1 MKKSIFFRLTD
12 EEFKILEDY
21 CDSSQRS
28 KSDVLRE
35 LIRNLEKKK
44 KPS

>member
-1 MKKSIFFRLTD
+1 MEKQIFFRLS
-12 EEFKILEDY
+12 EEEYQKLEAY
-21 CDSSQRS
+21 CKKYRRT

-35 LIRNLEKKK
+35 LIRNLETY

>member
-12 EEFKILEDY
+12 EEFEMIESY
-21 CDSSQRS
+21 CSESGRT

-35 LIRNLEKKK
+35 MIRKLKTNK